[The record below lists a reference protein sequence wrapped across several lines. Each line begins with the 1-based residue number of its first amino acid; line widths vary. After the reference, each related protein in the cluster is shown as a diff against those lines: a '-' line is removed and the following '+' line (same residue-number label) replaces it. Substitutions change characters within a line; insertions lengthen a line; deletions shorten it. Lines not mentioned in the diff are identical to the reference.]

1 MGNRVLAVLQGRRL
15 AGTLDQPLPADI
27 RRTVPSRTIERGLQ
41 WLRENHPV
49 DEDAAI
55 MARIEREEREEE
67 ERLLKHAE
75 EMGMLHPQSGYWG
88 AQLGQQGDV
97 YGRSVFKETRER
109 NEKRLLE
116 EAERER
122 KEWLEGELKDREK
135 IQRQQM
141 QLQKHMELAE
151 YNPSEVVEGM
161 SIYTCI
167 WSICTDGSSPATR
180 GPKGTPVSCL
190 GPEALHPGRKQ
201 RRGFLPSYNGKNHSI
216 AR

>member
-27 RRTVPSRTIERGLQ
+27 RRTVPSRTIELGLQ
-41 WLRENHPV
+41 WLREHHPV

-88 AQLGQQGDV
+88 AQLGQKGDV

-141 QLQKHMELAE
+141 QLQKHMELTE
-151 YNPSEVVEGM
+151 YNPSEVVQGTY
-161 SIYTCI
+161 IYN
-167 WSICTDGSSPATR
+167 PAS
-180 GPKGTPVSCL
+180 GG
-190 GPEALHPGRKQ
+190 
-201 RRGFLPSYNGKNHSI
+201 
-216 AR
+216 